1 MYFTIIKNVEKQR
14 EQRKKRCA
22 SWRIWAQERDF
33 FLKMRDISVYVYDDG
48 TDPGDRRK
56 LLE

>member
-1 MYFTIIKNVEKQR
+1 MLKNKGSR
-14 EQRKKRCA
+14 ERNGVLAGEYGFKKGTF
-22 SWRIWAQERDF
+22 F